1 MKGNTVKLNRFGIG
15 SVLAGLAAAVAIG
28 AAPSAAT
35 AGVDPTPISAAG
47 ETQPTQ
53 TPPAPTSTS
62 ARGTMALPPAGQ
74 IDTLPQ
80 DQGIGGA
87 DPLVPF
93 GPDPF
98 VPSGVWTP

>member
-1 MKGNTVKLNRFGIG
+1 MKVNRFGIT
-15 SVLAGLAAAVAIG
+15 SVLAGFAAAVAVA
-28 AAPSAAT
+28 AAPSAAA
-35 AGVDPTPISAAG
+35 AGIDPTPVPAAG

-53 TPPAPTSTS
+53 SAPAPTST
-62 ARGTMALPPAGQ
+62 ATRGTVALPSRGQ

-80 DQGIGGA
+80 DQTIGGA

-93 GPDPF
+93 GTDPF

>member
-1 MKGNTVKLNRFGIG
+1 MKLNRFGIG

-28 AAPSAAT
+28 APPSAA

-53 TPPAPTSTS
+53 TQPAPTSTS
-62 ARGTMALPPAGQ
+62 ARGTVALPPGGQ

-80 DQGIGGA
+80 DQVIGGA

-98 VPSGVWTP
+98 VPPGVWTP